1 MSRKFCKPLPIAIP
15 NRDPSVARIGRYQ
28 ARRLFGSLRRRGD
41 LRRRRWD
48 QGDAPHGSQ
57 RQQADFRCGNFKAR
71 SNAWTHFPYTVIRLF
86 PLKYNELYRRFKNL
100 NRLLGWAH
108 AAALADLSLKTGCK
122 KALLDQFAEKHVME
136 TALKQKKI
144 EVELQQKVRGEE
156 DLVVAAA
163 SILARGAFLDG
174 MQSLSEEYG
183 MEIPKGA
190 SAQVKRRPKRS
201 SPNLEGSLSKKWLRP
216 ILKQRV
222 NFEIVE
228 DPKSHFNRTGR
239 DRIGFGL
246 NILTGET
253 GSGKSAVLSAIQLI
267 AGGRADAS
275 LIRQGSPFAIVE
287 AALEDSTIIRREI
300 YRSGKNRCFIDE
312 AQVSLGALKGAVDI
326 EMVDQ
331 NSSHAILEEE
341 GSMLD
346 AFAGIVGEVDE
357 YKASV
362 RQAREIGAELEK
374 WLQVPKERELE
385 WAEKDLAWIEEV
397 DWKAG
402 EEASLAEEHNV
413 LIHAQDLAAKVSGV
427 SFGLSEGPELPSLK
441 RMQAGLES
449 CIRFDPKL
457 APIAQSMK
465 NALLELEE
473 TGQLIQ
479 NYADRLEA
487 DPGRLAAVEK
497 RIGAIESLI
506 RRFGADIEGQKEK
519 LRARVQELTH
529 LDAKIGSLR
538 SEMEKIGE
546 QNRQRA
552 ASILEQR
559 RAAAPRLASQVLAE
573 LKSLNLPHAQFE
585 IAIGKEIHEVQFL
598 FSANPGLPPAP
609 LEQCASGGELSR
621 LLLAIKTILVS
632 GSSTLVFDE
641 IDSNVGGQTAAIL
654 GEKLKRL
661 AEKRQVI
668 CVTHFVQ
675 VAKCATDHYLVK
687 KSTRGDHAY
696 TDVARLSQREKEV
709 EYSRMLGDSV

>member
-1 MSRKFCKPLPIAIP
+1 MK
-15 NRDPSVARIGRYQ
+15 
-28 ARRLFGSLRRRGD
+28 
-41 LRRRRWD
+41 
-48 QGDAPHGSQ
+48 
-57 RQQADFRCGNFKAR
+57 
-71 SNAWTHFPYTVIRLF
+71 
-86 PLKYNELYRRFKNL
+86 
-100 NRLLGWAH
+100 
-108 AAALADLSLKTGCK
+108 SLKIQN
-122 KALLDQFAEKHVME
+122 LILIERAE
-136 TALKQKKI
+136 I
-144 EVELQQKVRGEE
+144 EL
-156 DLVVAAA
+156 
-163 SILARGAFLDG
+163 
-174 MQSLSEEYG
+174 
-183 MEIPKGA
+183 
-190 SAQVKRRPKRS
+190 
-201 SPNLEGSLSKKWLRP
+201 GS
-216 ILKQRV
+216 
-222 NFEIVE
+222 
-228 DPKSHFNRTGR
+228 
-239 DRIGFGL
+239 GL

-538 SEMEKIGE
+538 SEMKKSE
-546 QNRQRA
+546 NRTDNGPLRSLSKDGPQ
-552 ASILEQR
+552 
-559 RAAAPRLASQVLAE
+559 RLALP
-573 LKSLNLPHAQFE
+573 LK
-585 IAIGKEIHEVQFL
+585 
-598 FSANPGLPPAP
+598 
-609 LEQCASGGELSR
+609 C
-621 LLLAIKTILVS
+621 
-632 GSSTLVFDE
+632 
-641 IDSNVGGQTAAIL
+641 
-654 GEKLKRL
+654 
-661 AEKRQVI
+661 
-668 CVTHFVQ
+668 
-675 VAKCATDHYLVK
+675 
-687 KSTRGDHAY
+687 
-696 TDVARLSQREKEV
+696 
-709 EYSRMLGDSV
+709 